1 MSDDSATVSV
11 TVLVEVT
18 IFHVTSDS
26 SGSKGLKVQEG
37 GTHLFPPDPPGP

>member
-1 MSDDSATVSV
+1 MSDVSATVSA
-11 TVLVEVT
+11 TVVVEVSV
-18 IFHVTSDS
+18 FHVASDS